1 MKLINGKTIDRL
13 CIEAVKSDRKRT
25 HHILNP
31 APEDPIQRLC
41 VAIDRGSYIRPHRH
55 AEEGK
60 WELFIAIK
68 GSATFLTFD
77 NEGRVAEKIDLSD
90 KGPVHAVEIPANTW
104 HTLAAQENGT
114 ILFEIKP
121 GPYYGPLPEH
131 DFAPWAPME
140 GTDRAV
146 IFEEL
151 FHSTEKGN
159 IITDNTLDR

>member
-1 MKLINGKTIDRL
+1 MKLLKNEDIKELQIK
-13 CIEAVKSDRKRT
+13 AAKSARKRG
-25 HHILNP
+25 HHVLNP
-31 APEDPIQRLC
+31 APDDPIQRLC

-55 AEEGK
+55 AEESK
-60 WELFIAIK
+60 WELFIVLQ
-68 GSATFLTFD
+68 GSASVLTFD
-77 NEGRVAEKIDLSD
+77 DEGRITEKIELSS
-90 KGPVHAVEIPANTW
+90 KGKAQAVEIPGNTW

-121 GPYYGPLPEH
+121 GPYAPLHEH

-151 FHSTEKGN
+151 FHSTKQGSL
-159 IITDNTLDR
+159 ITDNN